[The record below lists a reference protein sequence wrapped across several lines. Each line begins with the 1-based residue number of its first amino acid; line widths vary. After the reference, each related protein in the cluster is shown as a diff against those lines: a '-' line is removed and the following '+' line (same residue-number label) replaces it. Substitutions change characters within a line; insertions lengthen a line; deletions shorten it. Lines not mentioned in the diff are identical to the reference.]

1 MTDSH
6 IDRVRQLS
14 EWLNGTDIA
23 LLELSGPGT
32 FVRLRRN
39 GQASPSGVQE
49 VQKVQKVQEVQPLPA
64 MQTAGPVAAHTV
76 VRAGSVGIALQSHPL
91 RTDPLVQVGQ
101 QVVAGQ
107 TVALLKIGFVLLA
120 VPAPR
125 AGTVCRIV
133 APHEAPV
140 GYGDPLVELL

>member
-1 MTDSH
+1 MSDSH

-14 EWLNGTDIA
+14 GWLNGTDIT

-39 GQASPSGVQE
+39 GDAPTSGVQE
-49 VQKVQKVQEVQPLPA
+49 VRAVQAVQPPPS
-64 MQTAGPVAAHTV
+64 MQAASPIAAPTV
-76 VRAGSVGIALQSHPL
+76 VRAGSVGIALHSHPL

-140 GYGDPLVELL
+140 GFGDPLVELL

>member
-14 EWLNGTDIA
+14 EWLNGTDIT

-49 VQKVQKVQEVQPLPA
+49 VQEVQPLPA
-64 MQTAGPVAAHTV
+64 MQAAGPIAAPTV
-76 VRAGSVGIALQSHPL
+76 VRAGSVGIALHSHPL

>member
-14 EWLNGTDIA
+14 EWLNGTDIT

-49 VQKVQKVQEVQPLPA
+49 VQEVQPLPA
-64 MQTAGPVAAHTV
+64 MQAAGPIAAPTV
-76 VRAGSVGIALQSHPL
+76 VRAGSVGIALHSHPL

-140 GYGDPLVELL
+140 GFGDPLVELL

>member
-14 EWLNGTDIA
+14 EWLNGTDIT

-49 VQKVQKVQEVQPLPA
+49 VQEVQPLPA
-64 MQTAGPVAAHTV
+64 MQAAGPIAAPTV
-76 VRAGSVGIALQSHPL
+76 VRAGSVGIALHSHPL

-101 QVVAGQ
+101 QVAAGQ

-133 APHEAPV
+133 ASHEAPV
-140 GYGDPLVELL
+140 GFGDPLVELL